1 MIDETRSGNSISHTS
16 QHLQDSRARHFRQE
30 LDVTKRA
37 CKMPN
42 VVVIFSRPNIAR
54 NSFFMTDSDELFP
67 TIYKGA
73 IEGSSKR
80 PDDPQPPKR
89 GTCFREQGI
98 RVIEQKIPTAGAQAR
113 KLSQKETSTTSQPK
127 QKPRRRFD
135 PVRLSA
141 VTREF
146 INDPVHL
153 PTEKSQLLLVRK
165 QLLALQ
171 DEYLEAKKYSEAQQ
185 LQKMIRSVELKL
197 QVVESRAGEKQAQK
211 EKYAEVKAVLGKI
224 LDEWNA
230 SFDQFVETTEGEIKA
245 LQEQQR
251 KDLEAFDATCPEE
264 LTSHYRRVSPDLLI
278 MRNKEKALAANR
290 RFLEA
295 QKLKQKNDAEEGRQ
309 EQVQFT
315 KMHQDWVSKRKKFIA
330 KQDEQMKVFLDHAE
344 STRVRMLRNRDQTIV
359 GYVKRLN
366 LIDEKLGDEVPDLD
380 SVELSDERRRVIDE
394 IEAAYPV
401 PRIRGAVFTSV
412 RQKKSKSDDVLD
424 VPETEWQDEL

>member
-1 MIDETRSGNSISHTS
+1 M
-16 QHLQDSRARHFRQE
+16 
-30 LDVTKRA
+30 KR
-37 CKMPN
+37 
-42 VVVIFSRPNIAR
+42 
-54 NSFFMTDSDELFP
+54 
-67 TIYKGA
+67 TIKKQ
-73 IEGSSKR
+73 IWLN
-80 PDDPQPPKR
+80 
-89 GTCFREQGI
+89 RE
-98 RVIEQKIPTAGAQAR
+98 
-113 KLSQKETSTTSQPK
+113 
-127 QKPRRRFD
+127 
-135 PVRLSA
+135 
-141 VTREF
+141 
-146 INDPVHL
+146 
-153 PTEKSQLLLVRK
+153 
-165 QLLALQ
+165 
-171 DEYLEAKKYSEAQQ
+171 EAQQ

-230 SFDQFVETTEGEIKA
+230 SFDQFVEATEGEIKA

-278 MRNKEKALAANR
+278 MRNKEKALAANK

-295 QKLKQKNDAEEGRQ
+295 QRLKEKNDAEEGRQ
-309 EQVQFT
+309 EQAQFS

-412 RQKKSKSDDVLD
+412 RQKKLKSDGVSDVT
-424 VPETEWQDEL
+424 ETEWQEEL